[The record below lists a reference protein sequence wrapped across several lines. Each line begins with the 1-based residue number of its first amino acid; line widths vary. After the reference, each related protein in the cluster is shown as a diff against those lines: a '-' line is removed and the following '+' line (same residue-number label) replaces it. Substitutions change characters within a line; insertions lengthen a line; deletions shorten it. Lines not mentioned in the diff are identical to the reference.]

1 MIIKEAEN
9 AFNRSDVFRSGDGEY
24 SSGNNGS
31 FSEGRPG
38 FPGDASE
45 NDSGALL
52 WLKRL
57 QRKGRMRQQNRCQRV
72 RRVERLQRP
81 RVALD
86 AEEVLPGGRRLVG
99 TCSKECEI
107 GRLS

>member
-72 RRVERLQRP
+72 RRGERPPKPKVGVGVHKNPP
-81 RVALD
+81 RGLGA
-86 AEEVLPGGRRLVG
+86 VG
-99 TCSKECEI
+99 NRSKENGI
-107 GRLS
+107 LGI